1 MPEVLRGV
9 NLSHVDLHP
18 LPCHGPHMST
28 LTVELPTNA
37 DLHDG
42 DEVTIHARVI
52 GTRLV
57 ADTVQ
62 SHPIPAAADAQQ
74 RADAIDEF
82 LRLWSSDAQ
91 REWTDEEI
99 TKARHQHI
107 LRKHLK

>member
-1 MPEVLRGV
+1 
-9 NLSHVDLHP
+9 
-18 LPCHGPHMST
+18 MST
-28 LTVELPTNA
+28 LTVELPANA
-37 DLHDG
+37 ELHDG

-82 LRLWSSDAQ
+82 LRLWSSDAR

-99 TKARHQHI
+99 AQARHQNI

>member
-1 MPEVLRGV
+1 
-9 NLSHVDLHP
+9 
-18 LPCHGPHMST
+18 MST
-28 LTVELPTNA
+28 LTVELPDNA
-37 DLHDG
+37 ELHDG

-62 SHPIPAAADAQQ
+62 SCPTPVTVDVKQ

-82 LRLWSSDAQ
+82 LRIWSSDAQ

-99 TKARHQHI
+99 AKARHQHI

>member
-1 MPEVLRGV
+1 
-9 NLSHVDLHP
+9 
-18 LPCHGPHMST
+18 MST
-28 LTVELPTNA
+28 LTVELPANA
-37 DLHDG
+37 ELHDG

-62 SHPIPAAADAQQ
+62 SRPLPTSANALQ

-82 LRLWSSDAQ
+82 LRLWSSDTQ

-99 TKARHQHI
+99 AQARHHHI